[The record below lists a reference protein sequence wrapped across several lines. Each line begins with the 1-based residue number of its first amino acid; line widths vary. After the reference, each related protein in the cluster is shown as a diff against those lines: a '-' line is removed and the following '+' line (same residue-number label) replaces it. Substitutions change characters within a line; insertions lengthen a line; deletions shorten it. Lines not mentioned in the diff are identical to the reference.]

1 MMQINKNFLEKLIIK
16 SIISDSTFMSRV
28 VNNISIN
35 LFNNNSYNIVA
46 KFFYDFWNKHYKLP
60 SNDELKL
67 FASDQ
72 NFFNAFK
79 EVYNDISTIDLSSVS
94 KDILYTESEKFI
106 KEKLAVHTLTQVVDK
121 MTKGEID
128 PSSLVAKFEK
138 IAGISLLFDKGY
150 DIYEDVDR
158 YVMSLK
164 TSYNKLPTGFKE
176 IDKYIN
182 GGVLANGKCLS
193 IVTAPTNMGKSIMLG
208 NIAVNA
214 AKAGKNVLIISLEM
228 SEEVYAGRIYS
239 ALYDLPIN
247 SISFMTE
254 ELKQAISQSSY
265 GKVMIKEFPPAT
277 MTVEQIDGYIDGL
290 YKVGHKF
297 DLVCVDYL
305 TLLSAPG
312 TDNSNEAGKTITR
325 KLRALTYKYNI
336 PFWTACQINRDGMKE
351 KTQELSHIA
360 ESIAIAAEA
369 DLIISLNQQPEDKE
383 MNIMRATFL
392 KSRLGANGFSIS
404 LYFNQ
409 AYLRFEDMENSQNEN
424 IPAEER
430 NAIEMIE
437 NVMSLDE
444 IIENAS

>member
-1 MMQINKNFLEKLIIK
+1 MEINKGFLEQLMIK
-16 SIISDSTFMSRV
+16 SIMNDATFMSRV
-28 VNNISIN
+28 SKHLDYE
-35 LFNNNSYNIVA
+35 LFSNKSFNKVA
-46 KFFYDFWNKHYKLP
+46 KFYKQFWDNHSKLP
-60 SNDELKL
+60 SINEIKL
-67 FASDQ
+67 FATDLS
-72 NFFNAFK
+72 FFEAFK
-79 EVYNDISTIDLSSVS
+79 DTFDTVSYINLSSID
-94 KDILYTESEKFI
+94 KDIIYNNSEKFI
-106 KEKLAVHTLTQVVDK
+106 KEKLAIITLTDVVNKLDK
-121 MTKGEID
+121 KNIE
-128 PSSLVAKFEK
+128 PEQLVNKFEE
-138 IAGISLLFDKGY
+138 IAGISLLFEKGY
-150 DIYEDVDR
+150 DIYNDVDR
-158 YVMSLK
+158 YINSLK
-164 TSYNKLPTGFKE
+164 STLNKLPTGFKE

-277 MTVEQIDGYIDGL
+277 MTVEQIDGYIDDL
-290 YKVGHKF
+290 YKAGYKF

-305 TLLSAPG
+305 TLLAAPG
-312 TDNSNEAGKTITR
+312 ADNSNEAGKAITR

-383 MNIMRATFL
+383 MNIMRVTFL

-409 AYLRFEDMENSQNEN
+409 AYLRFEDMENSQTEN
-424 IPAEER
+424 ISTEDR

>member
-1 MMQINKNFLEKLIIK
+1 MNINKNFLEKLIIK
-16 SIISDSTFMSRV
+16 AMTSDASFMSRIV
-28 VNNISIN
+28 DKIDDE
-35 LFNNNSYNIVA
+35 LFTVPSYNIVSNFYRNFWA
-46 KFFYDFWNKHYKLP
+46 KHSKLP
-60 SNDELKL
+60 SLEEIKL
-67 FASDQ
+67 FATDSK
-72 NFFNAFK
+72 FLESLK
-79 EVYNDISTIDLSSVS
+79 IVYNDIHTIDNKVVD
-94 KDILYTESEKFI
+94 KDILYKSTENFI
-106 KEKLAVHTLTQVVDK
+106 KEKLAVSTLTKVIDK
-121 MTKGEID
+121 MGSGNID
-128 PSSLVAKFEK
+128 PSELVNKFEK
-138 IAGISLLFDKGY
+138 IAGISLLFERGY
-150 DIYEDVDR
+150 DIYNDVDR
-158 YVMSLK
+158 YVNSLK
-164 TSYNKLPTGFKE
+164 STFNKLPTGFSE
-176 IDKYIN
+176 IDKHIN

-247 SISFMTE
+247 SLNFMTE
-254 ELKQAISQSSY
+254 ELKTEINNKQY
-265 GKVMIKEFPPAT
+265 GKVLIKEFPPAT
-277 MTVEQIDGYIDGL
+277 MTVDNLDSYIDEL
-290 YKVGHKF
+290 YKAGNRF

-305 TLLSAPG
+305 TLLTAPG
-312 TDNSNEAGKTITR
+312 TENSNEAGKAITR

-351 KTQELSHIA
+351 KQQELSHIA

-383 MNIMRATFL
+383 MNIMRVTFL

-409 AYLRFEDMENSQNEN
+409 NYLRFEDMGDSMTTN
-424 IPAEER
+424 IPQNER
-430 NAIEMIE
+430 NAIEAIE
-437 NVMSLDE
+437 NALTLDE

>member
-1 MMQINKNFLEKLIIK
+1 MEINKGFLEQLMIK
-16 SIISDSTFMSRV
+16 SIINDATFMSRV
-28 VNNISIN
+28 SKYLDYE
-35 LFNNNSYNIVA
+35 LFSNKSFNKVA
-46 KFFYDFWNKHYKLP
+46 KFYKQFWDNHSKLP
-60 SNDELKL
+60 SINEIKL
-67 FASDQ
+67 FATDLS
-72 NFFNAFK
+72 FFEAFK
-79 EVYNDISTIDLSSVS
+79 DTFDTVSCIDLSSID
-94 KDILYTESEKFI
+94 KNIIYNNSEKFI
-106 KEKLAVHTLTQVVDK
+106 KEKLAIITLTDVVNKLDK
-121 MTKGEID
+121 KNIE
-128 PSSLVAKFEK
+128 PEQLVNKFEE
-138 IAGISLLFDKGY
+138 IAGISLLFEKGY
-150 DIYEDVDR
+150 DIYSDVDR
-158 YVMSLK
+158 YINSLK
-164 TSYNKLPTGFKE
+164 STLNKLPTGFKE
-176 IDKYIN
+176 IDKFIN

-193 IVTAPTNMGKSIMLG
+193 IITAPTNMGKSIMLG

-254 ELKQAISQSSY
+254 ELKQAISQASY
-265 GKVMIKEFPPAT
+265 GKVLIKEFPPAT
-277 MTVEQIDGYIDGL
+277 MTVEQIDGYIDDL
-290 YKVGHKF
+290 YKAGHKF

-305 TLLSAPG
+305 TLLAAPG
-312 TDNSNEAGKTITR
+312 ADNSNEAGKAITR

>member
-1 MMQINKNFLEKLIIK
+1 MT
-16 SIISDSTFMSRV
+16 SDASFMSRIV
-28 VNNISIN
+28 DKIDDE
-35 LFNNNSYNIVA
+35 LFTVPSYNIVSN
-46 KFFYDFWNKHYKLP
+46 FYRNFWTKHSKLP
-60 SNDELKL
+60 SLEEIKL
-67 FASDQ
+67 FATDSK
-72 NFFNAFK
+72 FLESLK
-79 EVYNDISTIDLSSVS
+79 IVYNDIHTIDNKVVD
-94 KDILYTESEKFI
+94 KDILYKSTENFI
-106 KEKLAVHTLTQVVDK
+106 KEKLAVSTLTKVIDK
-121 MTKGEID
+121 MGSGNID
-128 PSSLVAKFEK
+128 PSELVNKFEK
-138 IAGISLLFDKGY
+138 IAGISLLFERGY
-150 DIYEDVDR
+150 DIYNDVDR
-158 YVMSLK
+158 YVNSLK
-164 TSYNKLPTGFKE
+164 STFNKLPTGFSE
-176 IDKYIN
+176 IDKHIN

-247 SISFMTE
+247 SLNFMTE
-254 ELKQAISQSSY
+254 ELKTEINNKQY
-265 GKVMIKEFPPAT
+265 GKVLIKEFPPAT
-277 MTVEQIDGYIDGL
+277 MTVDNLDSYIDEL
-290 YKVGHKF
+290 YKAGNRF

-305 TLLSAPG
+305 TLLTAPG
-312 TDNSNEAGKTITR
+312 TENSNEAGKAITR

-351 KTQELSHIA
+351 KQQELSHIA

-383 MNIMRATFL
+383 MNIMRVTFL

-409 AYLRFEDMENSQNEN
+409 NYLRFEDMGDSMTTN
-424 IPAEER
+424 IPQNER
-430 NAIEMIE
+430 NAIEAIE
-437 NVMSLDE
+437 NALTLDE

>member
-1 MMQINKNFLEKLIIK
+1 MT
-16 SIISDSTFMSRV
+16 SDASFMSR
-28 VNNISIN
+28 IIDKIDDE
-35 LFNNNSYNIVA
+35 LFTVPSYNIVSNFYRNFWA
-46 KFFYDFWNKHYKLP
+46 KHSKLP
-60 SNDELKL
+60 SLEEIKL
-67 FASDQ
+67 FATDSK
-72 NFFNAFK
+72 FLESLK
-79 EVYNDISTIDLSSVS
+79 IVYNDIHTIDNKVVD
-94 KDILYTESEKFI
+94 KDILYKSTENFI
-106 KEKLAVHTLTQVVDK
+106 KEKLAVSTLTKVIDK
-121 MTKGEID
+121 MGSGNID
-128 PSSLVAKFEK
+128 PSELVNKFEK
-138 IAGISLLFDKGY
+138 IAGISLLFERGY
-150 DIYEDVDR
+150 DIYNDVDR
-158 YVMSLK
+158 YVNSLK
-164 TSYNKLPTGFKE
+164 STFNKLPTGFSE
-176 IDKYIN
+176 IDKHIN

-247 SISFMTE
+247 SLNFMTE
-254 ELKQAISQSSY
+254 ELKTEINNKQY
-265 GKVMIKEFPPAT
+265 GKVLIKEFPPAT
-277 MTVEQIDGYIDGL
+277 MTVDNLDSYIDEL
-290 YKVGHKF
+290 YKAGNRF

-305 TLLSAPG
+305 TLLTAPG
-312 TDNSNEAGKTITR
+312 TENSNEAGKAITR

-351 KTQELSHIA
+351 KQQELSHIA

-383 MNIMRATFL
+383 MNIMRVTFL

-409 AYLRFEDMENSQNEN
+409 NYLRFEDMGDSMTTN
-424 IPAEER
+424 IPQNER
-430 NAIEMIE
+430 NAIEAIE
-437 NVMSLDE
+437 NALTLDE

>member
-1 MMQINKNFLEKLIIK
+1 MT
-16 SIISDSTFMSRV
+16 SDASFMSRIV
-28 VNNISIN
+28 DKIDDE
-35 LFNNNSYNIVA
+35 LFTVPSYNIVSNFYRNFWA
-46 KFFYDFWNKHYKLP
+46 KHSKLP
-60 SNDELKL
+60 SLEEIKL
-67 FASDQ
+67 FATDSK
-72 NFFNAFK
+72 FLESLK
-79 EVYNDISTIDLSSVS
+79 IVYNDIHTIDNKVVD
-94 KDILYTESEKFI
+94 KDILYKSTENFI
-106 KEKLAVHTLTQVVDK
+106 KEKLAVSTLTKVIDK
-121 MTKGEID
+121 MGSGNID
-128 PSSLVAKFEK
+128 PSELVNKFEK
-138 IAGISLLFDKGY
+138 IAGISLLFERGY
-150 DIYEDVDR
+150 DIYNDVDR
-158 YVMSLK
+158 YVNSLK
-164 TSYNKLPTGFKE
+164 STFNKLPTGFSE
-176 IDKYIN
+176 IDKHIN

-247 SISFMTE
+247 SLNFMTE
-254 ELKQAISQSSY
+254 ELKTEINNKQY
-265 GKVMIKEFPPAT
+265 GKVLIKEFPPAT
-277 MTVEQIDGYIDGL
+277 MTVDNLDSYIDEL
-290 YKVGHKF
+290 YKAGNRF

-305 TLLSAPG
+305 TLLTAPG
-312 TDNSNEAGKTITR
+312 TENSNEAGKAITR

-351 KTQELSHIA
+351 KQQELSHIA

-383 MNIMRATFL
+383 MNIMRVTFL

-409 AYLRFEDMENSQNEN
+409 NYLRFEDMGDSMTTN
-424 IPAEER
+424 IPQNER
-430 NAIEMIE
+430 NAIEAIE
-437 NVMSLDE
+437 NALTLDE

>member
-1 MMQINKNFLEKLIIK
+1 MEINKGFLEQLMIK
-16 SIISDSTFMSRV
+16 SIMNDATFMSRV
-28 VNNISIN
+28 SKHLDYE
-35 LFNNNSYNIVA
+35 LFSNKSFNKVA
-46 KFFYDFWNKHYKLP
+46 KFYKQFWDNHSKLP
-60 SNDELKL
+60 SINEIKL
-67 FASDQ
+67 FATDLS
-72 NFFNAFK
+72 FFEAFK
-79 EVYNDISTIDLSSVS
+79 HTFDTVSCIDLSSID
-94 KDILYTESEKFI
+94 KDIIYNNSEKFI
-106 KEKLAVHTLTQVVDK
+106 KEKLAIITLTDVVNKLDK
-121 MTKGEID
+121 KNIE
-128 PSSLVAKFEK
+128 PEQLVNKFEE
-138 IAGISLLFDKGY
+138 IAGISLLFEKGY
-150 DIYEDVDR
+150 DIYNDVDR
-158 YVMSLK
+158 YINSLK
-164 TSYNKLPTGFKE
+164 STLNKLPTGFKE

-247 SISFMTE
+247 SISFMAE
-254 ELKQAISQSSY
+254 ELKQAISQASY

-277 MTVEQIDGYIDGL
+277 MTVEQIDGYIDDL
-290 YKVGHKF
+290 YKAGYKF

-305 TLLSAPG
+305 TLLAAPG
-312 TDNSNEAGKTITR
+312 ADNSNEAGKAITR

-392 KSRLGANGFSIS
+392 KSRLGANGFSIL

-409 AYLRFEDMENSQNEN
+409 AYLRFEDMENSQTEN
-424 IPAEER
+424 ISTEDR